1 MLLKQHLF
9 FIKMGLQ
16 YKRTYQKKGS
26 NAAALGFNF
35 NYVSALRVRM
45 SQHEIAQAGGQCNTA
60 RFVNKSAFDIVLSY
74 SFDVEQSYDCTYC
87 SKVFKVR
94 HAFNVK
100 DSMESVFL
108 YDCRR
113 LNSYKPLIN
122 HPNNDLHL
130 KLY

>member
-74 SFDVEQSYDCTYC
+74 SFDVERT
-87 SKVFKVR
+87 
-94 HAFNVK
+94 
-100 DSMESVFL
+100 DSILIRGGGTSNINIEDGRSFDGFDVYSADAANDIAIGDFL
-108 YDCRR
+108 YNIARVT
-113 LNSYKPLIN
+113 
-122 HPNNDLHL
+122 
-130 KLY
+130 